1 MGRTLKRGAAVVTL
15 GLAALFLSS
24 CGPSEELVLRE
35 GQTLD
40 GLLFCGF
47 TNGLCTVDTFCA
59 ELYLKET
66 GRSPALCVPENI
78 CERFEC
84 ADGGECRIFTT
95 FPAEVRCVN

>member
-1 MGRTLKRGAAVVTL
+1 MGRTLMRRTAAVTL
-15 GLAALFLSS
+15 GLAALLLSS

-47 TNGLCTVDTFCA
+47 TGGLCTVDTFCA
-59 ELYLKET
+59 ELFLKET

-78 CERFEC
+78 CDRFEC

-95 FPAEVRCVN
+95 FPAEVRCVD

>member
-1 MGRTLKRGAAVVTL
+1 MGRTLMRRTAAVTL
-15 GLAALFLSS
+15 GLVALLLSS

-40 GLLFCGF
+40 GLIFCGF
-47 TNGLCTVDTFCA
+47 TGGLCTVDTFCA

-66 GRSPALCVPENI
+66 GRSPALCVPETI
-78 CERFEC
+78 CDRFEC

>member
-1 MGRTLKRGAAVVTL
+1 MGRTLKRCAAVTL
-15 GLAALFLSS
+15 GLAALLLSS

-40 GLLFCGF
+40 GLLFCGATGGF
-47 TNGLCTVDTFCA
+47 CTIDTFCA
-59 ELYLKET
+59 ELFLKDT

>member
-1 MGRTLKRGAAVVTL
+1 MGRTLMRRAAAVTL
-15 GLAALFLSS
+15 GLAALLLLS
-24 CGPSEELVLRE
+24 CGPSEELVLKQ

-47 TNGLCTVDTFCA
+47 TGGLCTTDTFCA
-59 ELYLKET
+59 ELFLKET
-66 GRSPALCVPENI
+66 GRSPALCVPDNI
-78 CERFEC
+78 CDRFEC